1 MTLLEAAAALGQR
14 KISSV
19 ELTEAALERI
29 GRLNPATNAMQTVMA
44 EAARE
49 QARQADVE
57 FARGECRGTLHGV
70 PVAVKDLFY
79 TKGVRTTNGSKL
91 FATFVPDHDA
101 AVVERLTNAGVPVEE
116 VRLNQRDA
124 FFDSPANRAAG
135 LVAQYRQA
143 EWGAM
148 LQPGA
153 MWYFGDL
160 GVRLELAP
168 PALGE
173 HTVSVLTELGFSPA
187 DVATLIDNGTAVTL
201 ATAATAQP

>member
-1 MTLLEAAAALGQR
+1 LAPYATLSHDQTTLSSGPRIVSAADGWIAIAARTPEQLAAAIA
-14 KISSV
+14 SV
-19 ELTEAALERI
+19 GADDAEGIAGAVA
-29 GRLNPATNAMQTVMA
+29 GQTV
-44 EAARE
+44 
-49 QARQADVE
+49 ADVLE
-57 FARGECRGTLHGV
+57 Q
-70 PVAVKDLFY
+70 
-79 TKGVRTTNGSKL
+79 
-91 FATFVPDHDA
+91 
-101 AVVERLTNAGVPVEE
+101 LTNSGVPVEE

-173 HTVSVLTELGFSPA
+173 HTMSVLTDLGFSPA
-187 DVATLIDNGTAVTL
+187 DVATLVDNGTALTL
-201 ATAATAQP
+201 VTAATAQP